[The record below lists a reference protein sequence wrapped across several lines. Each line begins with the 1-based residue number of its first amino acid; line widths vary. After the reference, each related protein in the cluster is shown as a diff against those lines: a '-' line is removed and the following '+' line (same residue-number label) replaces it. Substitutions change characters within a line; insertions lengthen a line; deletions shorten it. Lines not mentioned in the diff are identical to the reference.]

1 MNLRIVNDLVPP
13 QDRLAA
19 HAINPLIS
27 SFSADDS
34 LASCAGL
41 IGELGE
47 LISIAHDKDP
57 QCRLGGMFHVF
68 ACIQAAIEFEL
79 RAGKPA

>member
-1 MNLRIVNDLVPP
+1 MNPRIVNDLVPTAT
-13 QDRLAA
+13 RMSA
-19 HAINPLIS
+19 HTINPLIS
-27 SFSADDS
+27 TFSPDDS
-34 LASCAGL
+34 LATCAGL

-47 LISIAHDKDP
+47 LISIANDKDP
-57 QCRLGGMFHVF
+57 QCRLGGLFHVF